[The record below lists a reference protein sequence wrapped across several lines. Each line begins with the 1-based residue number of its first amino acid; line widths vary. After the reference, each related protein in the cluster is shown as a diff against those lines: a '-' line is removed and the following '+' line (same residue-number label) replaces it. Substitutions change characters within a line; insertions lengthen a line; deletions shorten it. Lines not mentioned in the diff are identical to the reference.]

1 MAAKTAA
8 GRKKINSE
16 DDNKTPQAPASNQSS
31 GIDGKSRTQLHLI
44 RKFFHALTGIGFA
57 ALYEYFLTQQQ
68 TLIFYGGLF
77 LVLAAGETLRM
88 RFPNTI
94 NRLALRVTQSLLR
107 SYEKDHA
114 SGMVFFVAGMLF
126 CVGFLPKNVAILSIL
141 YLSIGDPVA
150 SACGIKYGYMGP
162 KFSNGK
168 SLIGYM
174 GGLIACTLITYLY
187 FLRTFRPSLSLIAVS
202 LVGGFA
208 GMKYYEPDMAFGRM
222 SHLTLESSGATMEV
236 LCSRKIGPEG
246 LGGPIDV
253 DDNLAVPIGSG
264 CIFYAVL
271 SLIFPSFCHDALS
284 IS

>member
-1 MAAKTAA
+1 M
-8 GRKKINSE
+8 E
-16 DDNKTPQAPASNQSS
+16 
-31 GIDGKSRTQLHLI
+31 GKSRTQLHLI
-44 RKFFHALTGIGFA
+44 RKLFHALTGMGFA

-68 TLIFYGGLF
+68 ALIVYGGLF
-77 LVLAAGETLRM
+77 VVLAAGESLRM

-150 SACGIKYGYMGP
+150 SACGIKYGALGP

-168 SLIGYM
+168 SLVGYI
-174 GGLIACTLITYLY
+174 GGLAACTLITYLY
-187 FLRTFRPSLSLIAVS
+187 FIRSCRPSLSLLAVS

-208 GMKYYEPDMAFGRM
+208 GVKIFWETYFAE
-222 SHLTLESSGATMEV
+222 SHLLLTFRCHNGSVMQQENWTGRSGWADR
-236 LCSRKIGPEG
+236 C
-246 LGGPIDV
+246 
-253 DDNLAVPIGSG
+253 
-264 CIFYAVL
+264 
-271 SLIFPSFCHDALS
+271 
-284 IS
+284 

>member
-208 GMKYYEPDMAFGRM
+208 G
-222 SHLTLESSGATMEV
+222 ATMEV